1 MDIKKKIIKSVFNLD
16 LSQREKILYY
26 CNNLNYTIV
35 ENRDGSYIDL
45 DKLED
50 KHLEALYK
58 FISLLMDLES

>member
-26 CNNLNYTIV
+26 CNNLGYIIV